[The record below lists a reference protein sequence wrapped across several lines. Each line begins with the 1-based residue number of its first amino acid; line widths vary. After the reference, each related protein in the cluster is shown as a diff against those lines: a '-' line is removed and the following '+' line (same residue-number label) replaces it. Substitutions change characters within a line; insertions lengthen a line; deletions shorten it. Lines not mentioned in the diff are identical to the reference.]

1 MCWVSHGATET
12 DDTVNESSRVL
23 GLSAAQ
29 IASAGAQWTV
39 REIAQQPRL
48 WPQIAR
54 QIGGDDG
61 LRAHLAPLLGEPG
74 LRIVL
79 TGAGTS
85 AYVGKC
91 LAPALGRAGRLAE
104 AIPTTDIVASPQ
116 STLAPNASTLM
127 VHFARSGNSPESVAA
142 LKLAEQ
148 RVGRCHHLIVT
159 CNADGELSRCASGLR
174 HAYSIVLPEA
184 CNDQSFAMTSS
195 FTGMLLAAA
204 LALGVLPP
212 QAARVEG
219 LASLGAEIVTDHV
232 ALAASLVRAEFD
244 RAVFVGSNELKG
256 LALEAALKML
266 ELTDGRVVSIGES
279 PLGFRHGP
287 KTIVNGS
294 TLVVV
299 FLSNDPYTRQY
310 DLDLLRELR
319 GDAVAGRVLALS
331 ARPDGRQSGDG
342 PDTIAIGGG
351 APGAGAFSDLELC
364 LPYAAFAQTLALLRS
379 LSLGLTPDSPNAAG
393 TVNRVVQGVSIHP
406 FPAA

>member
-1 MCWVSHGATET
+1 MNDSIEALG
-12 DDTVNESSRVL
+12 L

-29 IASAGAQWTV
+29 IRSAGAQWTA
-39 REIAQQPRL
+39 REIAQQPGL

-54 QIGGDDG
+54 QIGADSG
-61 LRAHLAPLLGEPG
+61 LQAYLAPLLGNPA

-85 AYVGKC
+85 AYIGKC
-91 LAPALGRAGRLAE
+91 LAPALAQAGRAAE
-104 AIPTTDIVASPQ
+104 AIPTTDIVASPR
-116 STLAPNASTLM
+116 STLTPQAPTLM

-142 LKLAEQ
+142 LELAERQ
-148 RVGRCHHLIVT
+148 VEQCHHLIVT
-159 CNADGELSRCASGLR
+159 CNAEGELSRRARSLR
-174 HAYSIVLPEA
+174 HAYSVVLPEA

-204 LALGVLPP
+204 LALGALRGDLGRIDALAAVASEILTTHLP
-212 QAARVEG
+212 
-219 LASLGAEIVTDHV
+219 I
-232 ALAASLVRAEFD
+232 AASLVRAQFD
-244 RAVFVGSNELKG
+244 RVVFVGSNELKG
-256 LALEAALKML
+256 LALESALKML

-299 FLSNDPYTRQY
+299 FLSNDAYTRQY

-319 GDAVAGRVLALS
+319 SDAVAGRVIALT
-331 ARPDGRQSGDG
+331 ARADERDG
-342 PDTIAIGGG
+342 PDTIALQSV
-351 APGAGAFSDLELC
+351 ARVPGLLSDLELC
-364 LPYAAFAQTLALLRS
+364 LPYVAFAQTLALLRS

-406 FPAA
+406 FPTSS

>member
-1 MCWVSHGATET
+1 MNDSI
-12 DDTVNESSRVL
+12 ESL

-29 IASAGAQWTV
+29 IRSAGAQWTA
-39 REIAQQPRL
+39 REIAQQPGL

-54 QIGGDDG
+54 EVGADAG
-61 LRAHLAPLLGEPG
+61 LRAHLAPLLGNSA

-85 AYVGKC
+85 AYIGKC
-91 LAPALGRAGRLAE
+91 LAPALARGGRQAE

-116 STLAPNASTLM
+116 STLGSKAPTLI
-127 VHFARSGNSPESVAA
+127 VHFARSGSSPESVAA
-142 LKLAEQ
+142 LELAERQ
-148 RVGRCHHLIVT
+148 IEDCHHLIVT
-159 CNADGELSRCASGLR
+159 CNAEGELTRCARGLR

-195 FTGMLLAAA
+195 FTGMLLAAS
-204 LALGVLPP
+204 LALGALRADAGRIDAVAALGTGMLTAHLP
-212 QAARVEG
+212 
-219 LASLGAEIVTDHV
+219 
-232 ALAASLVRAEFD
+232 LAAGLVRAQFD
-244 RAVFVGSNELKG
+244 RVVYVGSNELKG
-256 LALEAALKML
+256 LALESALKML

-294 TLVVV
+294 TLVVT

-319 GDAVAGRVLALS
+319 SDGVAGRVVALT
-331 ARPDGRQSGDG
+331 ARADERDG
-342 PDTIAIGGG
+342 PDTLALQASARAPIALT
-351 APGAGAFSDLELC
+351 DLELC
-364 LPYAAFAQTLALLRS
+364 LPYVAFAQTLALLRS
-379 LSLGLTPDSPNAAG
+379 ISLGLSPYRPNAAG

-406 FPAA
+406 FPFPS

>member
-1 MCWVSHGATET
+1 M
-12 DDTVNESSRVL
+12 VNESSELL
-23 GLSAAQ
+23 GLSAER
-29 IASAGAQWTV
+29 IRSAGAQWTT
-39 REIAQQPRL
+39 REIAQQPKL

-54 QIGGDDG
+54 EVSADAG
-61 LRAHLAPLLGEPG
+61 LRGYLAPLLDNPS

-85 AYVGKC
+85 AFVGKC
-91 LAPALGRAGRLAE
+91 LAPALTRAGRHAE
-104 AIPTTDIVASPQ
+104 AIPTTDIVASPR
-116 STLAPNASTLM
+116 STLAPKAPTLM

-142 LKLAEQ
+142 LELAERQ
-148 RVGRCHHLIVT
+148 VEDCHHLVVT
-159 CNADGELSRCASGLR
+159 CNAAGELSRCARTLR
-174 HAYSIVLPEA
+174 HAYSVVLPEP

-204 LALGVLPP
+204 LALGAFSPDP
-212 QAARVEG
+212 ART
-219 LASLGAEIVTDHV
+219 A
-232 ALAASLVRAEFD
+232 ALATLGEEVLTAHVPLAADLVRAQFE
-244 RAVFVGSNELKG
+244 RVVFVGSNELKG

-294 TLVVV
+294 TLVVA
-299 FLSNDPYTRQY
+299 FLSDDAYTRQY

-319 GDAVAGRVLALS
+319 SDGVAGRVVGLTPRADE
-331 ARPDGRQSGDG
+331 REGRDMLTLGAAG
-342 PDTIAIGGG
+342 EGGRF
-351 APGAGAFSDLELC
+351 ADLELC

-379 LSLGLTPDSPNAAG
+379 LSLGLSPDTPNIAG

-406 FPAA
+406 FPASP